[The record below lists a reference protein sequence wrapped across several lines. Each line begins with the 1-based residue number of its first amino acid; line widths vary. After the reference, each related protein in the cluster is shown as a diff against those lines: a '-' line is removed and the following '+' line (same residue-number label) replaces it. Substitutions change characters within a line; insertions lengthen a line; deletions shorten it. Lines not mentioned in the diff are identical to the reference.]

1 VNELSRRVRLARPYL
16 LTGGRTRSD
25 GPDLAIE
32 TLIITSEAGN
42 RQMEQLQAEHG
53 EIISL
58 CHLPRSL
65 AEVAALVHL
74 PLGVTRVLVG
84 DMVGDGLLSV
94 QQNSGE
100 VELPFLERLLD
111 GLRAL

>member
-1 VNELSRRVRLARPYL
+1 
-16 LTGGRTRSD
+16 
-25 GPDLAIE
+25 
-32 TLIITSEAGN
+32 
-42 RQMEQLQAEHG
+42 
-53 EIISL
+53 
-58 CHLPRSL
+58 
-65 AEVAALVHL
+65 VAALVRL

-84 DMVGDGLLSV
+84 DMVGDGLLNV

>member
-1 VNELSRRVRLARPYL
+1 V
-16 LTGGRTRSD
+16 LTGGRTRSA
-25 GPDLAIE
+25 GADLAIE
-32 TLIITSEAGN
+32 TLIMTTDAGH
-42 RQMEQLQAEHG
+42 RATEDLQAENYQ
-53 EIISL
+53 IVSL
-58 CHLPRSL
+58 CQLPRSL
-65 AEVAALVHL
+65 AEVAALVHI

-84 DMVGDGLLSV
+84 DLVGDGFLNV

>member
-1 VNELSRRVRLARPYL
+1 VTELARRVRLTRPYL
-16 LTGGRTRSD
+16 LTGGRTRSAAA
-25 GPDLAIE
+25 DLAIE
-32 TLIITSEAGN
+32 SLIITTDAGHREAD
-42 RQMEQLQAEHG
+42 ELQAEHG
-53 EIISL
+53 EIASL
-58 CHLPRSL
+58 CQLPRSL
-65 AEVAALVHL
+65 AEVAALTKL

-84 DMVGDGLLSV
+84 DMVGDGLLNV